1 MKVIQYNL
9 TGEVIKRYSS
19 DFNQFEDYPVG
30 EKVRITTTSGQ
41 KYVGFWQ
48 TFFTTYFPEQI
59 QIFRYN
65 LDEKSSK
72 LMGFDDTLIFIP
84 VRDIAKIEVILYS
97 SPRWGGRPTNE
108 FSFSQPIKND
118 LPKSH

>member
-48 TFFTTYFPEQI
+48 TFFTPRF
-59 QIFRYN
+59 
-65 LDEKSSK
+65 
-72 LMGFDDTLIFIP
+72 
-84 VRDIAKIEVILYS
+84 KIEVQHLLY
-97 SPRWGGRPTNE
+97 
-108 FSFSQPIKND
+108 
-118 LPKSH
+118 